1 MSLSSDSELYLD
13 FKFRGKIT
21 QAIAKVLLEF
31 ATSGNDE
38 EKAYAK
44 RSLNNLHHVAEQ
56 LTPTVLA
63 VDAVDSAASD
73 KTIEDAARQVIRA
86 AV

>member
-1 MSLSSDSELYLD
+1 MSLQSDAELYQN
-13 FKFRGKIT
+13 FQFRGKVT
-21 QAIAKVLLEF
+21 QGIAKVLLEF

-38 EKAYAK
+38 ERAYAK
-44 RSLNNLHHVAEQ
+44 RGLNNLHHVAEQ

-63 VDAVDSAASD
+63 VEAVDSASSD